1 MLSDGETQSP
11 SKVTEEPYSIAEKRI
26 QVSLEQPW
34 AFLSLVWDSWFF
46 LFSFPATFFF
56 LLIASWVLRAK
67 KIEKKNCFS
76 FWFLD
81 DLLKSV

>member
-34 AFLSLVWDSWFF
+34 AFLSLVWDSCFF
-46 LFSFPATFFF
+46 FVFLSCNIFF
-56 LLIASWVLRAK
+56 LLIASWVLCAK

>member
-56 LLIASWVLRAK
+56 S
-67 KIEKKNCFS
+67 
-76 FWFLD
+76 
-81 DLLKSV
+81 